1 MPGDEVTMKRPLL
14 MIVSMLLAAAPGR
27 AFERVYSLGDKID
40 GSRLIVLAKVAE
52 VRELAPAKR
61 PAGEQVVGDYL
72 YRLEV
77 RDVLKGVGK
86 PREVIVIHSPEFRS
100 DKRCYLPDS
109 LVIAFLNPN
118 GLSDRFLRAY
128 RLGRR
133 PYHRNFAQ
141 RQGTLV
147 VGDSTAPL
155 HAEAIRRYLA
165 AKQAKPR
172 QRPAKWAALL
182 DLDVPELKE
191 SALSELTA
199 APYYPARDAFITCLA
214 DENLT
219 SYACKNLAL
228 LSPDSLYDR
237 LDMLLLLSRTDSRR
251 VRVNLLKLVAPLR
264 DDRVFKLLQ
273 KSLKDE
279 QFEVRATAAKG
290 LEHWNDKKAVKS
302 LKKALGDED
311 DFVRNA
317 AYEALTKQGFKI
329 EQKDDGYY
337 RIISE
342 PTVKDI
348 PWLK

>member
-1 MPGDEVTMKRPLL
+1 MRRYPLVVL
-14 MIVSMLLAAAPGR
+14 SMLLLTAPGR
-27 AFERVYSLGDKID
+27 AFERVYSLGEKID
-40 GSRLIVLAKVAE
+40 GARLIVLARVAE
-52 VRELAPAKR
+52 VRELAPAKP

-77 RDVLKGVGK
+77 RDVLKGGGK
-86 PREVIVIHSPEFRS
+86 PREVIVVHSPEFRS

-109 LVIAFLNPN
+109 LVVAFLNPN
-118 GLSDRFLRAY
+118 SLSTRFLKACQLARK
-128 RLGRR
+128 
-133 PYHRNFAQ
+133 PYYKNFAQ

-147 VGDSTAPL
+147 VGAAAAPL
-155 HAEAIRRYLA
+155 YADGIRRYLA
-165 AKQAKPR
+165 AQQAKPR

-182 DLDVPELKE
+182 DLDIADLKE
-191 SALSELTA
+191 TALSELMA

-219 SYACKNLAL
+219 SYACKNLAQ

-317 AYEALTKQGFKI
+317 AYEALTKQGFRI
-329 EQKDDGYY
+329 EKKDDGYY